1 MKKKDAAQKTQSKY
15 SSYRT
20 GEGISEKP
28 QHLLKTAKR
37 LLLLLKG
44 SEGKIVFV
52 VATGIINAALTIIGP
67 QYLGSVIDLIS
78 AQVKNKLSGTG
89 IDYTEITRIL
99 LTILLIYAGAS
110 LCSFLVHFVMAGV
123 TQGLVTDL
131 REKINRKLSVLP
143 LAYFDSHNRG
153 DILSR
158 VTNDI
163 DNINV
168 TFENAFIQTVNC
180 VVTFFGALIIMI
192 RYNIIMTVASL
203 APLPAAAIIA
213 LLILNSSKKYFRRQW
228 ETTGDI
234 NGHIEEM
241 FTGHNEV
248 KAFGYEKKAIK
259 EFDEINDRL
268 YNVGLRAQFLSGML
282 GPILNFT
289 NNLGYV
295 FICVIGG
302 YLILNKGAGIG
313 AITVFML
320 YSKIFLQPIIDMSN
334 IINQMQ
340 SSLAS
345 AERVFEIVDE
355 KEEIPDNAATE
366 IKDVKGYVSIKS
378 VNFSYDES
386 KPLIENFNLEVEPGQ
401 LVAIVGPTGAG
412 KTTIVNLLMR
422 FYEIQS
428 GIIMIDGTDIR
439 GISRENLRSIFGMV
453 LQDTWLF
460 KGTVKENI
468 MYGHEEKSEIEFA
481 QAVKAAK
488 VDSFAMTLENGYD
501 TEIDDEGGNLS
512 QGQKQLITIARAILS
527 DPPILILDE
536 ATSSVDTRTE
546 KQIQSAMHSLM
557 SGRTNF
563 VIAHRLSTIMDAD
576 KIIFIKNGKITE
588 QGTHDS
594 LLKLGGDYAELFYSQ
609 FSMKQAQAK

>member
-1 MKKKDAAQKTQSKY
+1 MKKKEAAQKTQSKY
-15 SSYRT
+15 SAYRT
-20 GEGISEKP
+20 GDGVKEKP
-28 QHLLKTAKR
+28 QNLLKTAKR
-37 LLLLLKG
+37 LLSLLKG

-52 VATGIINAALTIIGP
+52 VVTGIINAALTIIGP
-67 QYLGSVIDLIS
+67 QYLGSIIDLIS
-78 AQVKNKLSGTG
+78 VQVKNKLSGIG
-89 IDYTEITRIL
+89 IDYSEITHIL
-99 LTILLIYAGAS
+99 LTILAIYAGAS
-110 LCSFLVHFVMAGV
+110 VCSFLVHFVMAGV
-123 TQGLVTDL
+123 TQNLITDL
-131 REKINRKLSVLP
+131 REKINRKLSILP

-158 VTNDI
+158 VTNDV

-168 TFENAFIQTVNC
+168 TFENAFIQTVNS
-180 VVTFFGALIIMI
+180 VVTFVGALVIMV
-192 RYNIIMTVASL
+192 RYNIVMTVASL

-228 ETTGDI
+228 EVTGDI

-248 KAFGYEKKAIK
+248 KAFGYEKKAIE
-259 EFDEINDRL
+259 EFDEINNEL
-268 YNVGLRAQFLSGML
+268 YHVGLKAQFLSGML
-282 GPILNFT
+282 GPLLNFT

-302 YLILNKGAGIG
+302 YLILYKGASVG

-320 YSKIFLQPIIDMSN
+320 YSKIFLQPIIDISN

-355 KEEIPDNAATE
+355 KEEISDNAVTE
-366 IKDVKGYVSIKS
+366 IKDVKGFISIKD
-378 VNFSYDES
+378 VCFSYTEN

-422 FYEIQS
+422 FYEVKS
-428 GIIMIDGTDIR
+428 GSILIDGTDIQD
-439 GISRENLRSIFGMV
+439 ISRENLRNIFGMV

-460 KGTVKENI
+460 KGTLKENI
-468 MYGHEEKSEIEFA
+468 MYGHEDKSESEFA

-488 VDSFAMTLENGYD
+488 VDSFALTLENGYD

-527 DPPILILDE
+527 NPPILILDE

-546 KQIQSAMHSLM
+546 KQIQSAMQSLM
-557 SGRTNF
+557 HGRTNF

-588 QGTHDS
+588 QGTHES
-594 LLKLGGDYAELFYSQ
+594 LLKLGGDYASLYYSQ
-609 FSMKQAQAK
+609 FSAKEA